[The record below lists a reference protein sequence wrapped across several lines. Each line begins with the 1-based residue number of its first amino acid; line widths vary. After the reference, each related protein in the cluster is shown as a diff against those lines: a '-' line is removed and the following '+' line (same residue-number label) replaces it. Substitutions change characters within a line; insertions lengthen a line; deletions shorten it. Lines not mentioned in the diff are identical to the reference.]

1 MNDFF
6 DDMQIQ
12 VIQSHSREWISLK
25 LTAVKYLRDID
36 NKLIGTNGQRFQES
50 FSNLNM
56 ILYNDPSKVFSDAR

>member
-36 NKLIGTNGQRFQES
+36 NKLIGTNGQRF
-50 FSNLNM
+50 
-56 ILYNDPSKVFSDAR
+56 